1 MDHHSSGQHLS
12 PPGHP
17 SGFQWLSFAYQ
28 GLTEIPY
35 EAILSQTDTLEVLD
49 LSYNLLDENPAL
61 LGRLE
66 KLSTLILDCNNY
78 TSHVKFPYMPSVTAL
93 CINKNKVYNL
103 PVFVEEVRR
112 KFPSIKILSMMNN
125 EAAPSYFNG
134 GSLTQYIDYRQYV
147 ISQIPGLEI
156 LDDTEV
162 LEKERAQARKTYRL
176 QRSAH
181 SSRKRKEDASRKHSH
196 IQKKSSSIYRTASP

>member
-1 MDHHSSGQHLS
+1 MDHQPSGQQSHAA
-12 PPGHP
+12 H
-17 SGFQWLSFAYQ
+17 FQWLSFAYQ
-28 GLTEIPY
+28 SLTEIPY
-35 EAILSQTDTLEVLD
+35 ETILTQTDSLQVLD

-78 TSHVKFPYMPSVTAL
+78 TSHVKFPYMPSVTTV
-93 CINKNKVYNL
+93 CINKNKINNL
-103 PVFVEEVRR
+103 PVFVEEIWR
-112 KFPSIKILSMMNN
+112 KFPNIKILSMMNN

-134 GSLTQYIDYRQYV
+134 GSLTQHTDYRLYV
-147 ISQIPGLEI
+147 ISQLPGLEI

-176 QRSAH
+176 QQSGH
-181 SSRKRKEDASRKHSH
+181 SSRKRREDSSKKHTR
-196 IQKKSSSIYRTASP
+196 IQKKPSSIMK